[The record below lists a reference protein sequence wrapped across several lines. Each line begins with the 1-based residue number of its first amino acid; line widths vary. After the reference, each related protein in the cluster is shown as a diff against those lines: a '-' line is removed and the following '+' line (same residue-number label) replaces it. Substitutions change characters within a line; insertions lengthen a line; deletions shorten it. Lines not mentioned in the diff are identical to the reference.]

1 MQQFSSNF
9 FGKDPFKW
17 WIGQVTDP
25 KKANWTTVLHTYE
38 TESGEEVY
46 SASMVE
52 FVLLDITLQ
61 TPTFQTR
68 IFP

>member
-25 KKANWTTVLHTYE
+25 KKANWTTALHTYE

-46 SASMVE
+46 RLSC
-52 FVLLDITLQ
+52 
-61 TPTFQTR
+61 
-68 IFP
+68 